1 MKTPAVLVLF
11 ATFVALQ
18 SVAST
23 TITYTYDKQHRL
35 TSASYSESEKVC
47 YSYDAANNL
56 DLEVSITDA
65 KYLKSFLLWFG
76 KAGDTLGDFIRG
88 LAFWWGGEPRMNMNR
103 HG

>member
-1 MKTPAVLVLF
+1 MKLTMTILLL
-11 ATFVALQ
+11 ATLTLSSLAG
-18 SVAST
+18 T
-23 TITYTYDKQHRL
+23 TIEYSYDRQHRL
-35 TSASYSESEKVC
+35 TQASYSDSEKVC

-88 LAFWWGGEPRMNMNR
+88 LAWWQGSEPRIDTEG

>member
-1 MKTPAVLVLF
+1 MRIAVAIGVVLV
-11 ATFVALQ
+11 ACA
-18 SVAST
+18 ARAGT
-23 TITYTYDKQHRL
+23 TIEYSYDRQHRL
-35 TSASYSESEKVC
+35 TQASYSESEKVC

-88 LAFWWGGEPRMNMNR
+88 LAFWRPSPTDTLRPS
-103 HG
+103 